1 MQNNI
6 KVIPVTNCVAITKGL
21 TSTLSTHLHNKLHVW
36 KTLVAAGH
44 VLYTLNICLPNI
56 SYSNEV
62 LLIFFSFLLPKKSF
76 PVTENCQIPDERK
89 TTLTSLIYAL
99 VTGETCLVVH
109 KLQCIH
115 EQIKKSK
122 LSYWSLEYLYRW
134 TLFQIKSLFQY

>member
-1 MQNNI
+1 MLVLAANKSI
-6 KVIPVTNCVAITKGL
+6 KVIHFTNFVVITKGL
-21 TSTLSTHLHNKLHVW
+21 TSALFTHLHNKLDTW

-44 VLYTLNICLPNI
+44 VLYTLNICLANI
-56 SYSNEV
+56 SFSNEV

-76 PVTENCQIPDERK
+76 LWRKNCQIPDERK

-115 EQIKKSK
+115 EQIKTKH
-122 LSYWSLEYLYRW
+122 YH
-134 TLFQIKSLFQY
+134 IGH